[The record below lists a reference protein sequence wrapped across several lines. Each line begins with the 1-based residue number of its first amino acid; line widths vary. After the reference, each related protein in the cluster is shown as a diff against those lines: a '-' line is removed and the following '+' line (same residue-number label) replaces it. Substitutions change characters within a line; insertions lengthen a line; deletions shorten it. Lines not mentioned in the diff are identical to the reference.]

1 VPQGRFRQADQELVH
16 QGPQG
21 HIRVA
26 RLIDRKED
34 RMTPKSSYT
43 VLGWIVWQIGS
54 RLAKRKATQNKGKL
68 GAGAAVALIV
78 IGGILVAAGDSDD

>member
-1 VPQGRFRQADQELVH
+1 
-16 QGPQG
+16 
-21 HIRVA
+21 
-26 RLIDRKED
+26 
-34 RMTPKSSYT
+34 MTNKSSYT

-54 RLAKRKATQNKGKL
+54 RLAKRKAGQNKGKL